1 MILSELLSGIATT
14 RVYGSLDSSVTS
26 VCSDSRTVVPGS
38 VFVAV
43 SGARA
48 QGIDFVSE
56 AVKKGAV
63 AIVSEA
69 PISDGRVV
77 SVEVADARKALAD
90 IARAFYGK
98 PSDSLKV
105 AGITG
110 TNGKTTTA
118 FLVRHICDAAQLRCG
133 MIGTVQYQIGDKTIP
148 ASRTTPDAVELQ
160 SLLAQMRDAGCKSVA
175 MEVSSHAVV
184 QNRIRG
190 VDFDTAV
197 FTNLTQDHLD
207 YHGTME
213 SYFEAKAGF
222 LLGLDGQRFKVG
234 TAVVN
239 VDDRYG
245 ALLYDRLL
253 QTGVK
258 TISYGLGSRAEFRA
272 SNCRTD
278 LQGSSFQLDACGKS
292 WLVRLP
298 LIGMFNIYN
307 ALAAL
312 AASHAMGVDLRT
324 AVLSLA
330 SAATVPGRLEPVPG
344 KRSFRI
350 FVDYAHT
357 DDALNNV
364 LRTLRDL
371 NPRRLIT
378 VFGCG
383 GDRDQAK
390 RPLMG
395 LAAEQGSDWVIV
407 TSDNPRSEAPGEI
420 VSQITAG
427 MRRSGYEVVLDRKA
441 AIAKAVEMAGPRD
454 IVLIAG
460 KGHEVTQETAGRFEP
475 FSDVGVARAAL
486 ESRPVDFGR

>member
-14 RVYGSLDSSVTS
+14 RVCGSLDAGVTS

-69 PISDGRVV
+69 PVSDGRVA

-98 PSDSLKV
+98 PSDGLKV

-118 FLVRHICDAAQLRCG
+118 FLVRHICDEAQMRCG
-133 MIGTVQYQIGDKTIP
+133 MIGTVQYQIGDKTVP

-190 VDFDTAV
+190 VDFDAAV

-253 QTGVK
+253 QSGVK

-330 SAATVPGRLEPVPG
+330 SAGTVPGRLEPVPG

-357 DDALNNV
+357 DDALKNV

-427 MRRSGYEVVLDRKA
+427 MRRSCYEVVLDRKA
-441 AIAKAVEMAGPRD
+441 AIARAVEMAGPRD